1 MKAVI
6 LAGGKGTRL
15 VPYTSVFPKPLL
27 PLGDML
33 ILEIMIYQMR
43 KAGIT
48 DIILTVGHLAHLIST
63 YFNSG
68 KRFGVEISYS
78 HEEIPLGT
86 SGPLSL
92 IDGLDDTFLVTNGDI
107 LSDIPLKDL
116 IKSHKQ
122 SDAVATIAMYNREVK
137 IDMGV
142 IELDRENEV
151 VGYLEKP
158 DFVYP
163 VSMGIYVF
171 EPKVLEYIPNNQYFD
186 FPDLVLKLIENDEQ
200 VVGFPFSGYWRD
212 LGRPGDYE
220 DAALDFSTMRERFLP
235 ED

>member
-1 MKAVI
+1 MKAVV

-15 VPYTSVFPKPLL
+15 SPYTSVFPKPLL

-48 DIILTVGHLAHLIST
+48 DITLTVGHLAHLIST

-68 KRFGVEISYS
+68 ERFGVKISYS

-92 IDGLDDTFLVTNGDI
+92 IDDLNDTFLVANGDI
-107 LSDIPLKDL
+107 LSDISLQDL
-116 IKSHKQ
+116 IHSHKQ
-122 SDAVATIAMYNREVK
+122 SGAVATIAMYKREVK

-142 IELDRENEV
+142 IKLNGNNEV
-151 VGYLEKP
+151 IGYLEKP
-158 DFVYP
+158 DFIYP

-171 EPKVLEYIPNNQYFD
+171 EPKVIEYIPYNQYFD
-186 FPDLVLKLIENDEQ
+186 FPDLVLKLIENEEL
-200 VVGFPFSGYWRD
+200 VVGYPFSGYWRD

-220 DAALDFSTMRERFLP
+220 EAAVDFSTMRERFLP

>member
-1 MKAVI
+1 
-6 LAGGKGTRL
+6 
-15 VPYTSVFPKPLL
+15 
-27 PLGDML
+27 
-33 ILEIMIYQMR
+33 MIYQMR

-68 KRFGVEISYS
+68 GRFGVEISYS
-78 HEEIPLGT
+78 HEEIPMGT

-92 IDGLDDTFLVTNGDI
+92 IDGLEDTFLVANGDI
-107 LSDIPLKDL
+107 LSDISLQDL
-116 IKSHKQ
+116 IQSHKQ
-122 SDAVATIAMYNREVK
+122 SGAVATIAMYNREVK

-142 IELDRENEV
+142 IKLNGNNEV
-151 VGYLEKP
+151 IGYLEKP
-158 DFVYP
+158 EFIYP

-171 EPKVLEYIPNNQYFD
+171 EPKVLEYIPHNQYFD
-186 FPDLVLKLIENDEQ
+186 FPDLVLKLIDNNEL
-200 VVGFPFSGYWRD
+200 VVGYPFSGYWRD

-220 DAALDFSTMRERFLP
+220 EAAIDFSTMREKFLP